1 MPKMNLNLGNSIYQQ
16 RPTGDY
22 TGLTV
27 NDGMLINQRPTAET
41 GIQRLCDMKKAAKR
55 EEKIS
60 MQADAIM
67 RAEMRKGM
75 NSFLGC

>member
-16 RPTGDY
+16 RPTGNY

-27 NDGMLINQRPTAET
+27 NDGMLINQRPTSET
-41 GIQRLCDMKKAAKR
+41 GIQRLCDMKKEMKR
-55 EEKIS
+55 AEKIS
-60 MQADAIM
+60 MHADAILQ
-67 RAEMRKGM
+67 AEMRSGM